1 MLYAEGAP
9 KQEIVLKSYCF
20 IDRTYYVK
28 RIMVDH
34 VKPEPKFELI
44 GSDGLFNGLRHL
56 RYGTGQDDPMP
67 FTLTLTP
74 QYVAREIKK
83 ALPVSYLKVQRYAE
97 RNAEKLKAKAK
108 LERERGSNTHTVE

>member
-1 MLYAEGAP
+1 
-9 KQEIVLKSYCF
+9 
-20 IDRTYYVK
+20 
-28 RIMVDH
+28 MVDH

-56 RYGTGQDDPMP
+56 RYGTGQDDSTP

-97 RNAEKLKAKAK
+97 RNADNLKAEAK
-108 LERERGSNTHTVE
+108 FERERGFNTRTLE